1 MIHSSGD
8 FCHTHFHITTEHF
21 LLVDYFSRFWWLA
34 GWAVDPRSGEVLL
47 PFHDLPPRSRTF
59 GPRRILPCL
68 LDQLAPR
75 VATKKNGT
83 RVLPELGSTPGK
95 WSCWRPVELLH
106 RGWCY
111 SSSSMRHLLPTL
123 GGVQKKGSRIPGS
136 RHSTGDFVIYTFP
149 HPYRTISASRLLFK
163 ILMTCWVICWP
174 KKWWS
179 STAFPW
185 STSPEQNF

>member
-1 MIHSSGD
+1 MQSVHDSFFRRLLSY
-8 FCHTHFHITTEHF
+8 THLHITTEHF

-47 PFHDLPPRSRTF
+47 PFHDLPPQSRTF
-59 GPRRILPCL
+59 GPGRILPCL

-83 RVLPELGSTPGK
+83 RVLPGLGSTPGK

-106 RGWCY
+106 REWCY

-123 GGVQKKGSRIPGS
+123 NSKLFMSGKYWHWLTKEEGGVWLIMPSLKKYLE
-136 RHSTGDFVIYTFP
+136 TG
-149 HPYRTISASRLLFK
+149 
-163 ILMTCWVICWP
+163 
-174 KKWWS
+174 
-179 STAFPW
+179 
-185 STSPEQNF
+185 

>member
-1 MIHSSGD
+1 MYKTVYSVHDSFFRRLLSY
-8 FCHTHFHITTEHF
+8 THFHITTEHF

-47 PFHDLPPRSRTF
+47 PFHDLPPQSRTF

-83 RVLPELGSTPGK
+83 RVLPGLGSTPGK

-123 GGVQKKGSRIPGS
+123 NWAINTNTTVLYYNWAINTTIPIVCY
-136 RHSTGDFVIYTFP
+136 D
-149 HPYRTISASRLLFK
+149 
-163 ILMTCWVICWP
+163 
-174 KKWWS
+174 
-179 STAFPW
+179 
-185 STSPEQNF
+185 

>member
-1 MIHSSGD
+1 MYSLKYTIQDSVQDSVWCTWFILHETFVLYTFPHYYRPFSASV
-8 FCHTHFHITTEHF
+8 
-21 LLVDYFSRFWWLA
+21 VDYFSRFWWLA
-34 GWAVDPRSGEVLL
+34 GWAFDPRGGEVLL
-47 PFHDLPPRSRTF
+47 PFHDLLPKSRTF

-83 RVLPELGSTPGK
+83 RVLPGLGSTPGK

-123 GGVQKKGSRIPGS
+123 IVTCTEGALCQSVTLAPLLQTGQAWYKGN
-136 RHSTGDFVIYTFP
+136 HCTLCQ
-149 HPYRTISASRLLFK
+149 SAYEEVSANGLG
-163 ILMTCWVICWP
+163 
-174 KKWWS
+174 
-179 STAFPW
+179 
-185 STSPEQNF
+185 